1 MRVAL
6 SALFLVTL
14 VLASASSSHASAVT
28 RSPAKS
34 ARLRPAPTVELEHLT
49 THERLPLRPDLPGG
63 GFSTKQVKRVAE
75 LLRCH
80 HTGKRHAISGRLVE
94 LLYTTAKH
102 FRSDKLLVVA
112 GYRAPQI
119 AKAKGNPRSP
129 HKRGVACDFQLPGV
143 ENQQI
148 GDYLRGTF
156 PRIGV
161 GYYPNSGFVH
171 LDVGRKKEA
180 SWVDYSHPGERASYG
195 RAPRLRS
202 GHRTVA
208 LRG

>member
-6 SALFLVTL
+6 SALFLFA
-14 VLASASSSHASAVT
+14 LAVAGSPVHAA
-28 RSPAKS
+28 AKKS
-34 ARLRPAPTVELEHLT
+34 RPRPQPVVEMEHVT

-63 GFSTKQVKRVAE
+63 GFSSKQVKRVAE

-80 HTGKRHAISGRLVE
+80 HTGKRHMISGRLVE
-94 LLYTTAKH
+94 LLYTTARH

-119 AKAKGNPRSP
+119 ARQKGNPRSP

-143 ENQQI
+143 ENQEI

-156 PRIGV
+156 GKIGV

-195 RAPRLRS
+195 RAPRLRT
-202 GHRTVA
+202 G
-208 LRG
+208 RGSAAVRG